1 MAASRARRAIWP
13 AAIFTLTE
21 EKGSIKLA
29 MGGCRAQD
37 KIPRRGDFF
46 FVAFVCFCKP
56 LSAKQKA
63 TKATKWEKTLQ
74 TIWLYLMP
82 P

>member
-1 MAASRARRAIWP
+1 
-13 AAIFTLTE
+13 
-21 EKGSIKLA
+21 
-29 MGGCRAQD
+29 
-37 KIPRRGDFF
+37 
-46 FVAFVCFCKP
+46 